1 MRIRLVI
8 TAVTEDNS
16 RECDFIGGNIQ
27 VGTDLIRVLY
37 IFVGDTIVSTPQ
49 DARQHQQMRKQ
60 ANMKTRRPPKHA
72 RKVYKKT
79 GPSHPAGCLSRFA
92 YERNARLCR
101 YTSSSYLAY
110 FSAYAE

>member
-60 ANMKTRRPPKHA
+60 ANMKTRRPLKHA
-72 RKVYKKT
+72 RRVYKK
-79 GPSHPAGCLSRFA
+79 PAQVTLQGA
-92 YERNARLCR
+92 
-101 YTSSSYLAY
+101 
-110 FSAYAE
+110 

>member
-1 MRIRLVI
+1 MIVKIPTTAGAGAAMRIHLAI

-16 RECDFIGGNIQ
+16 RERDFIVGNIQ

-60 ANMKTRRPPKHA
+60 ANMKTRRHPSMPAKYTKNRPKPP
-72 RKVYKKT
+72 
-79 GPSHPAGCLSRFA
+79 
-92 YERNARLCR
+92 CR
-101 YTSSSYLAY
+101 VLKPVRV
-110 FSAYAE
+110 

>member
-1 MRIRLVI
+1 MRIHLAI

-16 RECDFIGGNIQ
+16 RERDFIVGNIR

-37 IFVGDTIVSTPQ
+37 IFVGDTIVSTSQ

-72 RKVYKKT
+72 RKVYKK
-79 GPSHPAGCLSRFA
+79 PAQVTLQGA
-92 YERNARLCR
+92 
-101 YTSSSYLAY
+101 
-110 FSAYAE
+110 